1 MTAER
6 DLHGRVVLVTGASRG
21 IGYDV
26 AKLAGARGA
35 QIVAVA
41 RTVGG
46 LEELDDEIRKAGGS
60 PATLVPLD
68 LTDFP
73 AIDRLGATI
82 FERWGRLD
90 GLVGNAG
97 ILGITSPVPHIK
109 PDVFEKSLAIN
120 VTSNY
125 RLIRS
130 MDALLRQSPAP
141 RAVFITSG
149 ITPVRLPN
157 WTTYTLGK
165 VALEVIVSIYAAEM
179 KSTPVKV
186 NMINPGPLATKLRAQ
201 AFPGEDVS
209 TLKTPGDFAPAV
221 IDMLSPSYTE
231 HAMRV
236 DWERGTTAP
245 L

>member
-1 MTAER
+1 MTAQR
-6 DLHGRVVLVTGASRG
+6 DLEGRVVLVTGASRG
-21 IGYDV
+21 IGYEV
-26 AKLAGARGA
+26 ARLAGARGA
-35 QIVAVA
+35 QVVAVA

-46 LEELDDEIRKAGGS
+46 LEELDDDIRKAGGS

-130 MDALLRQSPAP
+130 MDALLRQSTAP

-165 VALEVIVSIYAAEM
+165 VALEVIVAIYAAEM

-201 AFPGEDVS
+201 AFPGEDAS

-221 IDMLSPSYTE
+221 VDMLSPAYTE
-231 HAMRV
+231 HGMRV
-236 DWERGTTAP
+236 DWEKGETAP